1 VSLPSLA
8 RIGHFPAELEFFF
21 GPEMSMVI
29 PIELISAT
37 DLRHFRLADRDQ
49 TRQVNSF
56 GHQRCSKTHFGCP
69 SGQWSDLATLG
80 YRVGALPV
88 GRSRP
93 NRPRSTHLVICSA
106 LAPFSSVYDVS
117 DQIRSLNAIA
127 HRHALCRQ
135 ESGLKSGQ

>member
-1 VSLPSLA
+1 LGLPSLV
-8 RIGHFPAELEFFF
+8 RIGQLPAELEFFI

-37 DLRHFRLADRDQ
+37 DLRHFRSSDHDQ

-56 GHQRCSKTHFGCP
+56 GHKRCSKTLFVCP

-80 YRVGALPV
+80 HRVWALPV
-88 GRSRP
+88 GRSRQ

-106 LAPFSSVYDVS
+106 LAPFGSVYDVS
-117 DQIRSLNAIA
+117 DQIWSLNAIA
-127 HRHALCRQ
+127 HRLALCRQ
-135 ESGLKSGQ
+135 ESGPKSGH